1 MTEEGEVASGEEIST
16 DADQEEVEETITLDQ
31 RKAELKKS
39 RWNVFLWLG
48 VAVLMFTFAL
58 FPMPFSADY
67 DDFTHSVE
75 KDIGLV
81 WGPSLPGADLFDA
94 PLHLEVLISTPPT
107 HSEIRLDAYV
117 IKQNNCQ
124 QNLGVFTEEA
134 KLGTNHA
141 YQYQS
146 IDSLIEDE
154 KYTFKFS
161 VDPGQY
167 CVIIQYFN
175 ETTGEVDK
183 TSNNDMSVKG
193 KVWPNQVIAGVFGLI
208 CLSLSAFAFIGAQK
222 HGAHIKRIL
231 ENGDESTED
240 KVLASVTDARV
251 TAGPL
256 GPPSPGPTGPPGLT
270 GPPSTGP
277 SGPPQAVEEPV
288 IETPDEQVAVSVLET
303 LEEQHT
309 PTEVVYEP
317 AEGGYFYKKLP
328 DGSYEQ
334 IVYVQNSEGAY
345 TPYEA

>member
-1 MTEEGEVASGEEIST
+1 MTEEGEVASGEEIPT
-16 DADQEEVEETITLDQ
+16 DTDQEEVQETITLDQ

-75 KDIGLV
+75 KDIGFV
-81 WGPSLPGADLFDA
+81 WGPSLPGDDLFDA
-94 PLHLEVLISTPPT
+94 PLHREVLTSTPPT

-117 IKQNNCQ
+117 IKQDNCQ
-124 QNLGVFTEEA
+124 QNLGAFTEEA

-141 YQYQS
+141 YQYKS

-222 HGAHIKRIL
+222 HGAHLKRIL

-251 TAGPL
+251 TAGPS
-256 GPPSPGPTGPPGLT
+256 GPPGPTGPP
-270 GPPSTGP
+270 SAGP
-277 SGPPQAVEEPV
+277 SGPPPAVEDP
-288 IETPDEQVAVSVLET
+288 VLET
-303 LEEQHT
+303 PNESTPPPVLEAAEEPPAT
-309 PTEVVYEP
+309 LIEAVYEP

-345 TPYEA
+345 VPYEG

>member
-1 MTEEGEVASGEEIST
+1 MTEEGAVAVSEKIT
-16 DADQEEVEETITLDQ
+16 TNVDQEEIEETLTLDQ
-31 RKAELKKS
+31 RKEELKKS

-48 VAVLMFTFAL
+48 IAVLMFTFAL
-58 FPMPFSADY
+58 FPMPFSAGY

-75 KDIGLV
+75 KDIEFV
-81 WGPSLPGADLFDA
+81 WGPSLPGDDLFDT
-94 PLHLEVLISTPPT
+94 PLHLEVLTSSPPT

-124 QNLGVFTEEA
+124 QNLGIFTEEA

-154 KYTFKFS
+154 EYTFKFS

-175 ETTGEVDK
+175 ETSGEVDK

-193 KVWPNQVIAGVFGLI
+193 KMWPNQVIGGLFGMI

-222 HGAHIKRIL
+222 HGAHVKKIL

-240 KVLASVTDARV
+240 KVLASLTGARV
-251 TAGPL
+251 AA
-256 GPPSPGPTGPPGLT
+256 GPTGPPSAGPT
-270 GPPSTGP
+270 GGPPGADP
-277 SGPPQAVEEPV
+277 AGPPQAVEAPV
-288 IETPDEQVAVSVLET
+288 TQ
-303 LEEQHT
+303 T
-309 PTEVVYEP
+309 PTEPVEEIAQAEPESVSPEATFEP
-317 AEGGYFYKKLP
+317 AEGGYFFKKLP

-334 IVYVQNSEGAY
+334 TVYVQNADGSYAPHEG
-345 TPYEA
+345 

>member
-1 MTEEGEVASGEEIST
+1 M
-16 DADQEEVEETITLDQ
+16 
-31 RKAELKKS
+31 
-39 RWNVFLWLG
+39 
-48 VAVLMFTFAL
+48 
-58 FPMPFSADY
+58 
-67 DDFTHSVE
+67 
-75 KDIGLV
+75 
-81 WGPSLPGADLFDA
+81 WGPSLPGDDLFDA
-94 PLHLEVLISTPPT
+94 PLHLEVLTSTPPT

-117 IKQNNCQ
+117 IKQDNCQ
-124 QNLGVFTEEA
+124 QNLGAFTEEA
-134 KLGTNHA
+134 KLGTDHA
-141 YQYQS
+141 YQYKS
-146 IDSLIEDE
+146 IDSLVEDE

-222 HGAHIKRIL
+222 HGAHLKRIL

-251 TAGPL
+251 TAGPS
-256 GPPSPGPTGPPGLT
+256 GPPGPTGPP
-270 GPPSTGP
+270 SAGP
-277 SGPPQAVEEPV
+277 SGPPQAVEDP
-288 IETPDEQVAVSVLET
+288 VLET
-303 LEEQHT
+303 PNEPIPPPVLEAAEEPPAT
-309 PTEVVYEP
+309 LTEAVYES
-317 AEGGYFYKKLP
+317 AEGDYFYKKLP

-345 TPYEA
+345 VPYEG

>member
-1 MTEEGEVASGEEIST
+1 MTDDEAVAASEKITT
-16 DADQEEVEETITLDQ
+16 DADQEEIEEILTLDQ
-31 RKAELKKS
+31 RKEELKKS

-48 VAVLMFTFAL
+48 IAVLMFTFAL
-58 FPMPFSADY
+58 FPMPFSAGY

-75 KDIGLV
+75 KDIGFV
-81 WGPSLPGADLFDA
+81 WGPSLPGDDLFDA
-94 PLHLEVLISTPPT
+94 PLHLEVLISSPPT

-146 IDSLIEDE
+146 IDTLIEDE
-154 KYTFKFS
+154 EYTFKFS

-175 ETTGEVDK
+175 ETSGEVDK
-183 TSNNDMSVKG
+183 TSSNDMSVKG
-193 KVWPNQVIAGVFGLI
+193 KMWPNQVIGGIFGII

-222 HGAHIKRIL
+222 HGAHVKSIL

-240 KVLASVTDARV
+240 KVLASLTGARV
-251 TAGPL
+251 AAGPT
-256 GPPSPGPTGPPGLT
+256 GAPPSAGPTGGRPPSPGPD
-270 GPPSTGP
+270 
-277 SGPPQAVEEPV
+277 GPPQADEAPMAQAIEPAEEIAPVVSEPV
-288 IETPDEQVAVSVLET
+288 SSEAIF
-303 LEEQHT
+303 
-309 PTEVVYEP
+309 EP
-317 AEGGYFYKKLP
+317 AEGGYFFKKLS

-334 IVYVQNSEGAY
+334 TVYVQNADGSY
-345 TPYEA
+345 TPHEG

>member
-1 MTEEGEVASGEEIST
+1 MTEEGAVAVSEKIT
-16 DADQEEVEETITLDQ
+16 TNVDQEEIEETLTLDQ
-31 RKAELKKS
+31 RKEELKKS

-48 VAVLMFTFAL
+48 IAVLMFTFAL
-58 FPMPFSADY
+58 FPMPFSAGY

-75 KDIGLV
+75 KDIEFV
-81 WGPSLPGADLFDA
+81 WGPSLPGDDLSDT
-94 PLHLEVLISTPPT
+94 PLHLEVLTSSPPT

-124 QNLGVFTEEA
+124 QNLGIFTEEA

-154 KYTFKFS
+154 EYTFKFS

-175 ETTGEVDK
+175 ETSGEVDK

-193 KVWPNQVIAGVFGLI
+193 KMWPNQVIGGLFGMI

-222 HGAHIKRIL
+222 HGAHVKKIL

-240 KVLASVTDARV
+240 KVLASLTGARV
-251 TAGPL
+251 AA
-256 GPPSPGPTGPPGLT
+256 GPTGPPGAD
-270 GPPSTGP
+270 PA
-277 SGPPQAVEEPV
+277 GPPQAVEAPV
-288 IETPDEQVAVSVLET
+288 TQ
-303 LEEQHT
+303 T
-309 PTEVVYEP
+309 PTEHVEEIAQAEPESVSPEATFEP
-317 AEGGYFYKKLP
+317 AEGGYFFKKLP

-334 IVYVQNSEGAY
+334 TVYVQNADGSYAPHEG
-345 TPYEA
+345 

>member
-1 MTEEGEVASGEEIST
+1 MTEEGAVAVSEKITT
-16 DADQEEVEETITLDQ
+16 DVDQEEIEETLTLDQ
-31 RKAELKKS
+31 RKEELKKS

-48 VAVLMFTFAL
+48 IAVLMFTFAL
-58 FPMPFSADY
+58 FPMPFSAGY

-75 KDIGLV
+75 KDIGFV
-81 WGPSLPGADLFDA
+81 WGPSLPGDDLFDA
-94 PLHLEVLISTPPT
+94 PLHLEVLISSPPT

-124 QNLGVFTEEA
+124 QNLGSFTEEA

-154 KYTFKFS
+154 EYTFKFS

-175 ETTGEVDK
+175 ETSGEVDK

-193 KVWPNQVIAGVFGLI
+193 KMWPNQVIGGIFGII

-222 HGAHIKRIL
+222 HGAHVKSIL

-240 KVLASVTDARV
+240 KVLASLTGARV
-251 TAGPL
+251 AAGPTGAPPSAGPTG
-256 GPPSPGPTGPPGLT
+256 GPPSAA
-270 GPPSTGP
+270 PPS
-277 SGPPQAVEEPV
+277 S
-288 IETPDEQVAVSVLET
+288 S
-303 LEEQHT
+303 
-309 PTEVVYEP
+309 
-317 AEGGYFYKKLP
+317 
-328 DGSYEQ
+328 
-334 IVYVQNSEGAY
+334 
-345 TPYEA
+345 